1 VSLPLASLHPLVDTV
16 LSALQLALPA
26 EASGAI
32 TRAFYSSAAAAGD
45 SPADAWAAL
54 CAVLLRW
61 AGVEERAPT
70 PAAAASA
77 WEALLRSEAHAQ
89 GAQRAQLRAL
99 GALPQP
105 PAASLAP
112 AAPAVAPLR
121 RAEVQSA
128 LEALHAVYEDA
139 KLDMLK
145 ARLHLRGCAPSARA
159 RLPDAACAA
168 RLCVPR
174 QWPLLRPLAVLAA
187 RVAASVCAPA
197 YVDYYERDWGA
208 LAARGDAQH
217 ALPPLLSAPPDVLR
231 ALAAQLLSGDAQHAA
246 LALPPLLSA
255 QAPCCAW
262 SVTVLRL
269 YAALA
274 AHGPAALPPL
284 CASLHFGAA
293 QLARLPHGVAL
304 LLHEALA
311 AVRPSPPAGWPAAAY
326 VLVGRPDLAQ
336 QCATPGGAPQPALPH
351 ALPLPDGDA
360 DQDGAAAGPAA
371 AAAEDEP
378 EDGMEEVSSFVG
390 PLRFGRDKRLC
401 EARRLLCSAT
411 PVPIRLGEG
420 AEGGDPEHATASQTR
435 LWALAARTC
444 ALPLGRGAFTL
455 ATSRPLP
462 TEALPLPRLLLSG
475 ALPAAHNA
483 VVALD
488 LAAAGAPPDFLVWP
502 DFHNGAAAGLRLAER
517 GQAALTRTW
526 VLYNRPAEPSAS
538 HAGMLLALG
547 LAGHLAALAPGDL
560 YRYLSAEHAP
570 TTAALLLGMAASRR
584 GSGHAA
590 ASRVLFL
597 HVPARHP
604 PGFPELELPPLVQ
617 AAAVAGV
624 GLLYSGTGHR
634 LMAEVLLTELAAAPG
649 SVDAQPDSREGHALA
664 AGLALGM
671 VVLGHGRGAPQL
683 ADLGLETRLARLI
696 THGPAPAR
704 AGTAGG
710 AAATHGAGAAAG
722 AAAGGMFSAADA
734 AAAAAGGLPVR
745 SGDAS
750 GALPGGGLV
759 LEGAGVNL
767 GVTSPGATLALGML
781 FLRTN
786 DATAAARLA
795 VPATHFALDAVRP
808 DLLLLRVLARALILW
823 DRVDG
828 SEAWVEAQLPPLL
841 RDALRPGAPPPPGA
855 PRPPPAHRRAV
866 DGEALAAAHVNVRA
880 GACLAL
886 GLRYAGTA
894 HAGAAATLRRHAALF
909 ADLKRRAP
917 GLPGGVDK
925 HTLETCVCCAALAL
939 GAVLAGTGNL
949 AALRLLRRLRS
960 RLDAHGGA
968 AITYGSHMAVSMAI
982 GFLFLG
988 GGARTFSRAPA
999 ATAALLAAIV
1009 PPFPA
1014 TTSDQ
1019 RFHLQALRHL
1029 YVLAAEPRLLR
1040 AVDADSGAPCY
1051 APIEMRVVAADGAA
1065 EEAEAEEHTLSTV
1078 APCLAPEAERTR
1090 ELRVLGPRHWGQV
1103 LRGERLRAALAS
1115 GTLPVKRRTGCL
1127 PYAADPSG
1135 ARSLLL
1141 RAFHLAAAAVPPPAR
1156 AGGAGEDGGGSGARA
1171 GAAADAT
1178 REQLVAAF
1186 SGEAHLLSF
1195 SERCAAAEGAPFY
1208 RAALHACLAS
1218 AAGDALPAYLALHAA
1233 VAELRAR
1240 AGSASAGGGGGGG
1253 GGAWSPRDA
1262 PPSLRLSTLK
1272 LCGALYEGAL
1282 RRRALGEGA
1291 PALLQRTF
1299 VDACASL
1306 AAHTLESAAAH
1317 ELPAYLAGAPPSR
1330 LLGAYLT
1337 HMGVPPRGALQAGL
1351 AHALGAAALAPEP
1364 TPLPPCVLRLLV

>member
-1 VSLPLASLHPLVDTV
+1 MTLL
-16 LSALQLALPA
+16 
-26 EASGAI
+26 
-32 TRAFYSSAAAAGD
+32 
-45 SPADAWAAL
+45 L
-54 CAVLLRW
+54 CSISHA
-61 AGVEERAPT
+61 
-70 PAAAASA
+70 
-77 WEALLRSEAHAQ
+77 AHA
-89 GAQRAQLRAL
+89 
-99 GALPQP
+99 
-105 PAASLAP
+105 
-112 AAPAVAPLR
+112 
-121 RAEVQSA
+121 
-128 LEALHAVYEDA
+128 
-139 KLDMLK
+139 
-145 ARLHLRGCAPSARA
+145 C
-159 RLPDAACAA
+159 
-168 RLCVPR
+168 
-174 QWPLLRPLAVLAA
+174 
-187 RVAASVCAPA
+187 
-197 YVDYYERDWGA
+197 
-208 LAARGDAQH
+208 
-217 ALPPLLSAPPDVLR
+217 
-231 ALAAQLLSGDAQHAA
+231 
-246 LALPPLLSA
+246 A
-255 QAPCCAW
+255 QA
-262 SVTVLRL
+262 TV
-269 YAALA
+269 
-274 AHGPAALPPL
+274 
-284 CASLHFGAA
+284 
-293 QLARLPHGVAL
+293 
-304 LLHEALA
+304 
-311 AVRPSPPAGWPAAAY
+311 
-326 VLVGRPDLAQ
+326 
-336 QCATPGGAPQPALPH
+336 
-351 ALPLPDGDA
+351 
-360 DQDGAAAGPAA
+360 
-371 AAAEDEP
+371 
-378 EDGMEEVSSFVG
+378 VG
-390 PLRFGRDKRLC
+390 PLRFGRDKRLS
-401 EARRLLCSAT
+401 ETRRLLCSAA

-462 TEALPLPRLLLSG
+462 TEALPVPKLVLSG
-475 ALPAAHNA
+475 QLPAAHNA
-483 VVALD
+483 VMALD
-488 LAAAGAPPDFLVWP
+488 LAAVSAPPDFLVWP
-502 DFHNGAAAGLRLAER
+502 EFHNGVAAGLRLAER

-526 VLYNRPAEPSAS
+526 VLYNRPSEPSPA

-649 SVDAQPDSREGHALA
+649 VADAQPDSREGHALA

-671 VVLGHGRGAPQL
+671 VVLGHGRAAPQL

-696 THGPAPAR
+696 THGPAPTR
-704 AGTAGG
+704 APAGG
-710 AAATHGAGAAAG
+710 AAATTAGSGAAG
-722 AAAGGMFSAADA
+722 SGMFSAADA
-734 AAAAAGGLPVR
+734 AAMAAGGLPVR
-745 SGDAS
+745 SGD
-750 GALPGGGLV
+750 GGGGVPGGGLV
-759 LEGAGVNL
+759 LEGSGVNL

-795 VPATHFALDAVRP
+795 VPTTHFALDAVRP
-808 DLLLLRVLARALILW
+808 DLLLLRVLSRALILW
-823 DRVDG
+823 DSVAG
-828 SEAWVEAQLPPLL
+828 SEEWVVEQLPPLM
-841 RDALRPGAPPPPGA
+841 RDALRPGAPTPPGA
-855 PRPPPAHRRAV
+855 PRAPPAHRRAV

-886 GLRYAGTA
+886 GLRFAGTA
-894 HAGAAATLRRHAALF
+894 HAGAVATLRRHAALF

-917 GLPGGVDK
+917 GLPGGMDK

-960 RLDAHGGA
+960 RLDTHGGA
-968 AITYGSHMAVSMAI
+968 AITYGSHMAVSMSI

-1009 PPFPA
+1009 PPYPA
-1014 TTSDQ
+1014 ITSDQ

-1051 APIEMRVVAADGAA
+1051 APIVMRVVSADGGA
-1065 EEAEAEEHTLSTV
+1065 EGVEHTLSTV
-1078 APCLAPEAERTR
+1078 APCLAPEACRAR

-1103 LRGERLRAALAS
+1103 LTGERLRAALAS
-1115 GTLPVKRRTGCL
+1115 GVLPVKRRTGCL

-1156 AGGAGEDGGGSGARA
+1156 AGGAGEDGGGSGARE
-1171 GAAADAT
+1171 GAAADAQ

-1195 SERCAAAEGAPFY
+1195 SERVATGDAPFY

-1233 VAELRAR
+1233 VAELCAH
-1240 AGSASAGGGGGGG
+1240 AGGDGDGDASSGVV
-1253 GGAWSPRDA
+1253 WSPRDA
-1262 PPSLRLSTLK
+1262 PPSLRLATLK
-1272 LCGALYEGAL
+1272 LCAALYEGAL
-1282 RRRALGEGA
+1282 RRRALGDGA

-1306 AAHTLESAAAH
+1306 ATQTLERAAEH
-1317 ELPAYLAGAPPSR
+1317 ELPNYLAGAPPST

-1337 HMGVPPRGALQAGL
+1337 HMGVPPRAALQAGL
-1351 AHALGAAALAPEP
+1351 AHALGAAAAAPEP